1 MISRWTWN
9 SDSQQSVI
17 TCIHVFGTSVVVWR
31 AANVSNAWMQRILI
45 AKNWNPFLIL
55 ICFWIDPLH
64 MTGFRWKITPC
75 KTSWAWSCWKYFC
88 IVDRNGGNRSFPFD
102 RVCRCSSEKIG
113 GGDEFSLEIIF
124 IILVCNFSGI
134 LQMKMSQI
142 RFYDLCDCN

>member
-1 MISRWTWN
+1 MNLEFRFPAVSDNLHSCIWDISGRLKGR
-9 SDSQQSVI
+9 QCLECV
-17 TCIHVFGTSVVVWR
+17 
-31 AANVSNAWMQRILI
+31 NAENFDCKESEI
-45 AKNWNPFLIL
+45 LIL

-75 KTSWAWSCWKYFC
+75 KTSWAWSCRKYFC
-88 IVDRNGGNRSFPFD
+88 IVDRNGGNRSFSFD
-102 RVCRCSSEKIG
+102 RVSRCSSEKIG